1 MEKDRLTA
9 FSDGVIAIII
19 TVMVLELKSPH
30 GVDFGALRPV
40 YRTLLLY
47 LLSFLYVAIY
57 WNNHHHLF
65 HVVKRVDGAVL
76 WANMHLLFWLSLT
89 PFVMGWLGDAGLT
102 PWPTA
107 MYGVVLFMSGVAYY
121 IMTRTLLRLHGPE
134 TRLARAL
141 GTDFKGRI
149 SVVLYAAAIALAFW
163 LPLAA
168 VAIYA
173 AVAVIWL
180 VPDPRMERALRH
192 AEGEPG
198 THGPP
203 PTG

>member
-30 GVDFGALRPV
+30 GVEVNALRPV

-47 LLSFLYVAIY
+47 LLSFVFVAIY

-65 HVVKRVDGAVL
+65 HVVKRVDGPVL

-89 PFVMGWLGDAGLT
+89 PFVMGWLGEAGLT

-121 IMTRTLLRLHGPE
+121 IMTRALLRLHGPE

-141 GTDFKGRI
+141 GTDLKGRV
-149 SVVLYAAAIALAFW
+149 SVVLYAVAIGLAFW
-163 LPLAA
+163 QPLAA
-168 VAIYA
+168 VAIYVT
-173 AVAVIWL
+173 VAVIWL
-180 VPDPRMERALRH
+180 VPDTRMERALRH
-192 AEGEPG
+192 PEGEP
-198 THGPP
+198 HGHPP
-203 PTG
+203 VD

>member
-1 MEKDRLTA
+1 MMEKDRLTA

-30 GVDFGALRPV
+30 GVEVNALRPV

-47 LLSFLYVAIY
+47 LLSFVFVAIY

-65 HVVKRVDGAVL
+65 HVVKRVDGPVL

-89 PFVMGWLGDAGLT
+89 PFVMGWLGEAGLT

-121 IMTRTLLRLHGPE
+121 IVTRALLRLHGPE

-141 GTDFKGRI
+141 GTDFKGRV
-149 SVVLYAAAIALAFW
+149 SVVLYAVAIGLAFW
-163 LPLAA
+163 QPLAA
-168 VAIYA
+168 VAIYVT
-173 AVAVIWL
+173 VAVIWL
-180 VPDPRMERALRH
+180 VPDTRMERALRH
-192 AEGEPG
+192 PEGEP
-198 THGPP
+198 HGHPP
-203 PTG
+203 VD